1 MANDERDLPQLALT
15 QKSVEK
21 YSQHGSYMKRFKKP
35 MSGTSPMSMRKRTDM
50 RRAVLALLA
59 CAVLGGIS
67 NGQTAAPVAQW
78 SFVRGETAMPV
89 DSVRGVK
96 GRLDG
101 FYSYV
106 AGVSG
111 DALRFDGYTTSMTV
125 PLHDAPVIGKNGFTI
140 EAWIALNTYP
150 WNWVP
155 IVDQEDEQ
163 QAGYFLGIDAFGHV
177 GLNAAI
183 NGQWQ
188 RLSSKTTLPL
198 KKWVHIA
205 GTLETSDGQQWLRL
219 YVNGAP
225 VGQLAVQGEFS
236 PASKDL
242 LIGRIRHATL
252 PFPEASVRPQYPIW
266 YSFDGDLDELAIY
279 NRGRGAGEIAHD
291 YSGVKAPS
299 GDVLPWP
306 KMPSGPAGAGRF
318 GAYYTTLKY
327 QDTWDRM
334 RRLGPDSDVVVRFD
348 QSPVRLVF
356 WQGTNYIPAWVT
368 ENDKWYTDEFL
379 ETWESGCPGGGDC
392 EPMSDKQSRYSR
404 VNILESN
411 DARVVVHWRYA
422 LAEVEKYKGAW
433 PDPQTGWT
441 DWADEYWTVY
451 PDGVAIRKQV
461 LHSTE
466 ANRLHEWQETIV
478 LHQPGNTPD
487 DDINLNAITLENMQ
501 GASKTYTW
509 GQKAAGVLANPVGPG
524 PVNGPPDP
532 NIQLVNM
539 KSEWKPFQIV
549 SADGASAD
557 IYNNENSYFNFLCWN
572 HWPVAQI
579 ASSDRPCV
587 TDDRAS
593 HSSLSHLYWKVYS
606 KGENTA
612 TKIMMDGLTTKSPPE
627 LLPLAKSWLSP
638 PKMQVDGSA
647 YQNDGYDPTQRAYV
661 LTHTAA
667 QATDKLT
674 LTLEASDASP
684 IVDPAIVIRNWG
696 EGNVRLA
703 IDGKLAPWG
712 KDFRM
717 GYVHRLNGTD
727 LVIWIQRQ
735 STRPLHVQLT
745 PTSSS
750 AAR

>member
-1 MANDERDLPQLALT
+1 MENLR
-15 QKSVEK
+15 K
-21 YSQHGSYMKRFKKP
+21 YIQHGLYMKRFKLRKFDLHAIP
-35 MSGTSPMSMRKRTDM
+35 LLKRIFLRPGIVALLGCAVIGGTSY
-50 RRAVLALLA
+50 
-59 CAVLGGIS
+59 
-67 NGQTAAPVAQW
+67 GQNKSSAAQW
-78 SFVRGETAMPV
+78 SFVRSEGATPV

-111 DALRFDGYTTSMTV
+111 DGLRFDGYTTSMAV
-125 PLHDAPVIGKNGFTI
+125 PLHDAPVIGKNGFAI
-140 EAWIALNTYP
+140 EAWVVLNTYP

-155 IVDQEDEQ
+155 VIDQEAQQ

-177 GLNAAI
+177 GLEASI
-183 NGQWQ
+183 DGQW
-188 RLSSKTTLPL
+188 RTLITKATLPL

-205 GTLETSDGQQWLRL
+205 GTLETSNGQQWMRI
-219 YVNGAP
+219 YVNGQP
-225 VGQLAVQGEFS
+225 VGQMEVRGEFS
-236 PASKDL
+236 PAATDI
-242 LIGRIRHATL
+242 LIGRVRNATL
-252 PFPEASVRPQYPIW
+252 PFPEASIRPQYPIW
-266 YSFDGDLDELAIY
+266 YSLDGILDEVAIY
-279 NRGRGAGEIAHD
+279 DIGLNAGEIAHA
-291 YSGVKAPS
+291 YAAVKAPA

-306 KMPSGPAGAGRF
+306 KMPSGPPGAGRF
-318 GAYYTTLKY
+318 GAYYATLKY

-348 QSPVRLVF
+348 ESPVRLVF

-411 DARVVVHWRYA
+411 DARVVVRWRYA

-441 DWADEYWTVY
+441 DWADEYWTIY

-478 LHQPGNTPD
+478 LHQPGSTPD

-501 GASKTYTW
+501 GATKTYTW
-509 GQKAAGVLANPVGPG
+509 GQKHAGTFGNPVGPG
-524 PVNGPPDP
+524 PVSGPPDP

-539 KSEWKPFQIV
+539 KSQWKPFQV
-549 SADGASAD
+549 VPAEGASAD

-612 TKIMMDGLTTKSPPE
+612 TKIMMDGLTTKSPAE

-638 PKMQVDGSA
+638 PAVQVQGSD
-647 YQNDGYDPTQRAYV
+647 YRNDGYDPTQRAYV
-661 LTHTAA
+661 LTRTAA
-667 QATDKLT
+667 KSTDRLSIRF
-674 LTLEASDASP
+674 EASDASP
-684 IVDPAIVIRNWG
+684 ILNPAIVIRNWG
-696 EGNVRLA
+696 DETARLD
-703 IDGKLAPWG
+703 IDGKSAPWG
-712 KDFRM
+712 KDCRM

-735 STRPLHVQLT
+735 SARPLDMQVIST
-745 PTSSS
+745 GSS
-750 AAR
+750 ATR